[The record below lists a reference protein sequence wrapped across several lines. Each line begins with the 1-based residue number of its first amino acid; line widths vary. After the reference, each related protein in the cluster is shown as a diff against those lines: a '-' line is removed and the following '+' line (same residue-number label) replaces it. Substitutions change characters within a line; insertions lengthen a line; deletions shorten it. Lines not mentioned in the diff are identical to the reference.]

1 MRQTVN
7 LRHRRRNN
15 TQTILRKSTSNK
27 TRFISPKKKRS
38 KKPLFYSFLLIVL
51 ISVIFIY
58 KGEIASFYE
67 SITKSSVSANNQ
79 IPEIEESKT
88 EQPSIPTTQET
99 EQPQYYSPLEKKIQ
113 LEILNG
119 CGESGVAKKLSA
131 LLKKSKYDI
140 VNSGNYM
147 ERGKVNWKVQETK
160 IISQISNPKNAR
172 ELADLMGILYSNVEE
187 FENPS
192 PIADITVIIGKDYKT
207 LAIFQ

>member
-1 MRQTVN
+1 

-15 TQTILRKSTSNK
+15 TQTILRKSASNK
-27 TRFISPKKKRS
+27 TRFTSPKKKRS
-38 KKPLFYSFLLIVL
+38 KKPLVYSVLLISL
-51 ISVIFIY
+51 ISLFFIY
-58 KGEIASFYE
+58 KGEITTYISDLME
-67 SITKSSVSANNQ
+67 SSDVAAQQITGEQ
-79 IPEIEESKT
+79 ETQQTEE
-88 EQPSIPTTQET
+88 PSIPTADESDQ
-99 EQPQYYSPLEKKIQ
+99 QQYYSPLEKKVQ

-140 VNSGNYM
+140 VNSGNYI
-147 ERGKVNWKVQETK
+147 ERGKINWKVQETK
-160 IISQISNPKNAR
+160 IISQISNPQSAR

-192 PIADITVIIGKDYKT
+192 PIADITVVIGKDYKT